1 MDSLI
6 AVAIIAGLILL
17 NGIFVAAEFAIVA
30 APRLAIERRA
40 RAGQRIARLVHRVL
54 ADAREQDR
62 FIATAQ
68 LGITL
73 ASLGLGMYGE
83 HVLAGWIAAGL
94 EALGGAQWIAAHA
107 VAAGAAVIVLTYF
120 HIVVGEM
127 VPKSLALLHAER
139 TVLGITPL
147 LLCTKWIFYL
157 IVVALNGTGNAALR
171 LMGID
176 RRQAG
181 HHRYYTPEELALVVQ
196 ESQEA
201 GVLPSE
207 SGRLIREIFEFGD
220 LVAAQVMTPRVRVI
234 GVAVGSGP
242 EAIRAVL
249 RSAPHTRYA
258 VYQDNLDQALG
269 MIHIKELLR
278 LVLAGRHIEL
288 HHARPMPTVPE
299 TALLDGVLAAMRRQ
313 RAQMALVV
321 DEYGGTAGIVT
332 LQDLFEEV
340 VGKVEEGGFATIDMY
355 VDAAG
360 RLRAPGTARLDEVAE
375 RLGVALEH
383 EEVES
388 VSGLVLTLLGRPPQ
402 PGDSV
407 SYAALRFEVTAVQGY
422 GVAECAISLAP
433 NAPD

>member
-1 MDSLI
+1 VDSLI
-6 AVAIIAGLILL
+6 AVAIIAGLVLL
-17 NGIFVAAEFAIVA
+17 NGLFVAAEFAIVA

-40 RAGQRIARLVHRVL
+40 RAGQRTARLVRRVL
-54 ADAREQDR
+54 ANPREQDR

-68 LGITL
+68 LGITF

-83 HVLAGWIAAGL
+83 RVLAGWIAARL
-94 EALGGAQWIAAHA
+94 EVLGAAQWIAAHA
-107 VAAGAAVIVLTYF
+107 VATVTAVIVLTYV

-127 VPKSLALLHAER
+127 VPKSLALQHAER
-139 TVLGITPL
+139 TVLGIARPL
-147 LLCTKWIFYL
+147 LWTKWLFYP
-157 IVVALNGTGNAALR
+157 IVIGLNGIGNAALR
-171 LMGID
+171 LVGID
-176 RRQAG
+176 RQQAG
-181 HHRYYTPEELALVVQ
+181 HHKYYTPEELALVVQ

-220 LVAAQVMTPRVRVI
+220 LVAAQVTTPRVRVI

-249 RSAPHTRYA
+249 RSAPHTRYP
-258 VYQDNLDQALG
+258 VYQDNLDQVLG

-278 LVLAGRHIEL
+278 LVLAGRSIEL

-299 TALLDGVLAAMRRQ
+299 TALLDGVLATMRQQ

-340 VGKVEEGGFATIDMY
+340 VGKVEEGGFATSDMY
-355 VDAAG
+355 VDGTG

-375 RLGVALEH
+375 RLGVALQH

-402 PGDSV
+402 PGDTV
-407 SYAALRFEVTAVQGY
+407 RYATLRFEVTAVRGY

-433 NAPD
+433 HAPD